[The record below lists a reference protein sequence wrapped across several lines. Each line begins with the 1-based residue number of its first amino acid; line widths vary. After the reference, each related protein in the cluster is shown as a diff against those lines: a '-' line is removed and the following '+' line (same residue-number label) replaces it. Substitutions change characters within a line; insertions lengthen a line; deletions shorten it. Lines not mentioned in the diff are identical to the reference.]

1 MDECTNHRIV
11 FVVDD
16 EALIAN
22 TLAIILRQQGFDA
35 RVFTDGRSALSA
47 ATCCNPDVLLTDVA
61 MPSMNGF
68 ELASA
73 MSLLRPACSVL
84 FLSDH
89 ALKPSEGYKAR
100 GERWRFISKPVHPVA
115 LLEAVREE
123 LSAPLSFA
131 TGH

>member
-35 RVFTDGRSALSA
+35 RVFTDGSRALLA
-47 ATCCNPDVLLTDVA
+47 ATCCTPDVLLTDVA

-68 ELASA
+68 ELARA
-73 MSLLRPACSVL
+73 MSLLRPDCSVL
-84 FLSDH
+84 FLSGH
-89 ALKPSEGYKAR
+89 ALKPSEGYMVQ
-100 GERWRFISKPVHPVA
+100 GEKWRFISKPVHPVA

-123 LSAPLSFA
+123 LGTPLTLA
-131 TGH
+131 AG